1 MFYFDPSQWTIYLLY
16 FPKNK
21 FCFKSFLMV
30 PIKCVKFT
38 VFAGADISSNLFIS
52 QHGRRFH
59 RFHCSSGIY
68 SSCLNVLLQRLF
80 DLLSKHNLSETDWS
94 TVDCILKAD
103 VSQVNKVCK
112 MMWFLLCILPNCD
125 LEFVFG
131 WKQWHCSSSF
141 DELWVLLC
149 NIFTV
154 LYNC

>member
-68 SSCLNVLLQRLF
+68 MFKCLITKIVWFTFKTQLEWDRLVDCRLHFEGRCFPGEQSVQNDVISSLYFAKLWFRICIWVKAMRLF
-80 DLLSKHNLSETDWS
+80 FEFWWALS
-94 TVDCILKAD
+94 
-103 VSQVNKVCK
+103 
-112 MMWFLLCILPNCD
+112 
-125 LEFVFG
+125 
-131 WKQWHCSSSF
+131 
-141 DELWVLLC
+141 
-149 NIFTV
+149 FT
-154 LYNC
+154 L